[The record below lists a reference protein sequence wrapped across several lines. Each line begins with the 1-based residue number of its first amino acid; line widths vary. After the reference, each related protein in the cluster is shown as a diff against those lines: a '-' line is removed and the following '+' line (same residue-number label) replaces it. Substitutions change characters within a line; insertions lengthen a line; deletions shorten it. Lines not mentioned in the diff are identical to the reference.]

1 MMLLQSTKKM
11 RKSDSDFSINSSAIQ
26 GGFTLVEMVTVILI
40 LGILIV
46 GVSSFVIF
54 GTRIFVES
62 SSIDQVLSQS
72 RFAVERMTRDIRN
85 AVPNS
90 VRLLTSTSGR
100 YQCIELLPIES
111 SSRYLDL
118 PVYPNSAAST
128 GTIIDNGVSV
138 NAGQFAIVYPL
149 AEESTGGVNDIYQ
162 SNRNKRFE
170 VQSSSTAASVMTLTF
185 TAAVQFAEQS
195 TIQRIY
201 FASQPISY
209 CFERPQGASEVQL
222 YRYSGYGYMT
232 SQPAPSNMSNGVL
245 MAENITN
252 TLLLEP
258 AIKVTEQN
266 LMTNAIVHLE
276 PRFSVNGETFKYQ
289 HQVQVTN
296 VP

>member
-1 MMLLQSTKKM
+1 MALLQSTKKM
-11 RKSDSDFSINSSAIQ
+11 AKQ

-90 VRLLTSTSGR
+90 VRLNEANSGAF
-100 YQCIELLPIES
+100 QCIELLPIES
-111 SSRYLDL
+111 SSSYLNL
-118 PVYPNSAAST
+118 PIYPDAAAST
-128 GTIIDNGVSV
+128 GTIIDNGLSV
-138 NAGQFAIVYPL
+138 NSGQFAIVYPL
-149 AEESTGGVNDIYQ
+149 ANASIGGVNDIYQ
-162 SNRNKRFE
+162 ASRNKRFE
-170 VQSSSTAASVMTLTF
+170 VQSTSTTANEMTLTF
-185 TAAVQFAEQS
+185 TGAVQFTEQS
-195 TIQRIY
+195 TIKRIY
-201 FASQPISY
+201 FANQPISY
-209 CFERPQGASEVQL
+209 CFESLAGVPDVKL
-222 YRYSGYGYMT
+222 YRYSDYGYIPD
-232 SQPAPSNMSNGVL
+232 QPAPSGMGTGVL
-245 MAENITN
+245 MAENISN
-252 TLLLEP
+252 SLLLEP

-266 LMTNAIVHLE
+266 LMTNSIVHLE